1 MISVA
6 FTGYCSNKFLSCN
19 GHCPFRKE
27 MYDCLQELVDIMYMY
42 CEGSEVIT
50 YNKTNLNKLLKGKTS
65 DVSWV
70 DLSPSTPIEEKMQNA
85 LIDAGLLSIS
95 QYQALAPV
103 RRYRVDYMIPTP
115 NGGRLAIE
123 CDGLQYHATPSAY
136 VLDRQRDN
144 QLICEGIT
152 PVRFSYV
159 DIENDIEGCINT
171 IEKIFGEYQTGKRVY
186 YRNGRVSYFSTD

>member
-1 MISVA
+1 
-6 FTGYCSNKFLSCN
+6 
-19 GHCPFRKE
+19 
-27 MYDCLQELVDIMYMY
+27 
-42 CEGSEVIT
+42 
-50 YNKTNLNKLLKGKTS
+50 
-65 DVSWV
+65 
-70 DLSPSTPIEEKMQNA
+70 MQ
-85 LIDAGLLSIS
+85 
-95 QYQALAPV
+95 
-103 RRYRVDYMIPTP
+103 
-115 NGGRLAIE
+115 
-123 CDGLQYHATPSAY
+123 DGLQYHATPSAY